1 MSTITQTIMNAQV
14 ATGVG
19 TAVNVENYKT
29 VNLTLTGASTPT
41 GTIKFAVSDAETV
54 PDFNA
59 AASAANPWV
68 YAAIVDVQSGSVIAG
83 NTGVAFAGTGATNMY
98 SVNIDGM
105 RWVCPNI
112 TAYTAG
118 NYTVLMRAH
127 PVFAP
132 IA

>member
-1 MSTITQTIMNAQV
+1 MSAQA
-14 ATGVG
+14 ATGVS

-41 GTIKFAVSDAETV
+41 GTVKFAVSDSDLA
-54 PDFNA
+54 PNFNS

-68 YAAIVDVQSGSVIAG
+68 YAAVVDVQSGSVIAG

-98 SVNIDGM
+98 TINVDGM
-105 RWVCPNI
+105 RWVCANV

-118 NYTVLMRAH
+118 AYTILMRAH
-127 PVFAP
+127 PVFTP

>member
-1 MSTITQTIMNAQV
+1 MSTLTKTLMSAQA

-19 TAVNVENYKT
+19 TYELVENYKT
-29 VNLTLTGASTPT
+29 VNLTVSGASTPT
-41 GTIKFAVSDAETV
+41 GTIKIAISDSETA
-54 PDFNA
+54 PDFSA
-59 AASAANPWV
+59 AATAANPWV

-83 NTGVAFAGTGATNMY
+83 NTGVAFTGTAGTNMY
-98 SVNIDGM
+98 SVNVDGM
-105 RWVCPNI
+105 RWVCPNV

-127 PVFAP
+127 PVFTP

>member
-1 MSTITQTIMNAQV
+1 MSTITQTIMSAQA
-14 ATGVG
+14 ATGVS

-29 VNLTLTGASTPT
+29 VNLTLTGAATPT
-41 GTIKFAVSDAETV
+41 GTVKFAVSDSELV

-59 AASAANPWV
+59 AASATNPWS
-68 YAAIVDVQSGSVIAG
+68 YAAVVDVQSGSVIAG

-98 SVNIDGM
+98 TVNVDGM
-105 RWVCPNI
+105 RWVCANV

-118 NYTVLMRAH
+118 NYTILMRAH
-127 PVFAP
+127 PVFTP